1 MAYPELS
8 PTANEHIEAWLTDPK
23 YAEYRTEL
31 KKLITEKKWAELNDG
46 FFQVLPFGTGGRRGT
61 VGIGP
66 NRINRVTIG
75 ESAQG
80 LAEYVVSVDPSS
92 RERGVVIAHDTR
104 LTSKEFTSVTAAVFS
119 ANGFKVY
126 VFDDFRATPELSF
139 AVRHLKAAAGVVI
152 SASHNPPQDNG
163 FKVYWSDG
171 GQLVSPYAEKLTEFV
186 NNVKEIKNQ
195 AGGEPGAPRPPE
207 RRHRRVGVQG
217 ETGPATE

>member
-80 LAEYVVSVDPSS
+80 LADYILAQSGESAKQQ
-92 RERGVVIAHDTR
+92 GIVIAHDTR
-104 LTSKEFTSVTAAVFS
+104 TTSREFAE
-119 ANGFKVY
+119 Y
-126 VFDDFRATPELSF
+126 V
-139 AVRHLKAAAGVVI
+139 
-152 SASHNPPQDNG
+152 AS
-163 FKVYWSDG
+163 
-171 GQLVSPYAEKLTEFV
+171 
-186 NNVKEIKNQ
+186 I
-195 AGGEPGAPRPPE
+195 
-207 RRHRRVGVQG
+207 
-217 ETGPATE
+217 